1 MSGMPI
7 DASVSVIIASNR
19 HSPYLAEAIAS
30 VQRQTVPADEI
41 ILVDDGSPA
50 PGLAAVAEEF
60 GIRHVRQAPSGIGTA
75 RNFGAATARGEWVAF
90 LDDDDL
96 WYPEKIKQQLA
107 TLSAAPD
114 AIACHSGLRI
124 IDPDGATLEVVSAP
138 TGAARD
144 VLSGRSG
151 SPSIN
156 TMLIR
161 RSDFEAI
168 DGFDAALR
176 HAEDLDLILRLLL
189 RGRFARADGALVG
202 YRKHPGQVTTDG
214 FATRAGYVRV
224 IRRTL
229 REVRRSGA
237 REDAGAL
244 REHLD
249 RAVPT
254 TAEWGAQEMLAR
266 VRRGRL
272 FDAARIAVWG
282 FRTAR
287 ARFVPAL
294 LRVGA
299 RRISGTRR

>member
-1 MSGMPI
+1 MPI

-50 PGLAAVAEEF
+50 PGLAAVAEEL
-60 GIRHVRQAPSGIGTA
+60 GVHYVRQRPTGQAAGQNLGTA
-75 RNFGAATARGEWVAF
+75 TASGAWIAF
-90 LDDDDL
+90 LDDDDV
-96 WYPEKIKQQLA
+96 WYPEKLERQLA
-107 TLSAAPD
+107 ALHARTD

-124 IDPDGATLEVVSAP
+124 IDPDGRTLEVVAAP
-138 TGAARD
+138 SGSTRD

-156 TMLIR
+156 SLLVR
-161 RSDFEAI
+161 RDVYTAI
-168 DGFDAALR
+168 GGFDASLHYAQ
-176 HAEDLDLILRLLL
+176 DLDLILRLLL

-229 REVRRSGA
+229 RDVRRSGS
-237 REDAGAL
+237 REDAAAL

-266 VRRGRL
+266 VRRGQVW
-272 FDAARIAVWG
+272 DAARVGVWG
-282 FRTAR
+282 LRETRVHFL
-287 ARFVPAL
+287 PAL

-299 RRISGTRR
+299 RPISGTRR